1 MRNSKDDV
9 VYLLYLDE
17 SGNER
22 DANDRYFV
30 LAGIALFER
39 QTYYLSEQVE
49 DIQNRYFP
57 NTQPIT
63 FHLTEIRAKKGLWR
77 KTPESVRQAVIEEL
91 INVIV
96 NAPNQGRLLYAA
108 AVEKNAILW
117 SERAV
122 EAATEQICKRFDNFL
137 TRSHREGNTQRGLL
151 VFAEGRFD
159 KRAKVWVHNFR
170 QQGTTWGSINNLADI
185 PYFASMQ
192 ESRLLQLAD
201 LVAHAVWL
209 LYEKRDPQ
217 LIRPLLPHFDPGAEG
232 TLHGLVHIGDSRGN
246 TCDCPAC
253 ASRRTPGSF
262 GNWITDP

>member
-1 MRNSKDDV
+1 M
-9 VYLLYLDE
+9 YLLYLDE
-17 SGNER
+17 SGNEGS
-22 DANDRYFV
+22 ANDKYFV

-39 QTYYLSEQVE
+39 QTYHLSERVE
-49 DIQNRYFP
+49 AIQNKYFP
-57 NTQPIT
+57 DHQPIT
-63 FHLTEIRAKKGLWR
+63 FHLTDIRSGKGFWR
-77 KTPESVRQAVIEEL
+77 KMPEASRQAL
-91 INVIV
+91 IKDLTNAIV
-96 NAPNQGRLLYAA
+96 TAPNQARLLYAA
-108 AVEKNAILW
+108 AVEKNATLW

-122 EAATEQICKRFDNFL
+122 EAATEQVCKRFDTFL
-137 TRSHREGNTQRGLL
+137 TRSYHEEKNRQRGLL

-209 LYEKRDPQ
+209 LYEKRNPE
-217 LIRPLLPHFDPGAEG
+217 LIRPLLSYFDRRGG
-232 TLHGLVHIGDSRGN
+232 TLHGLVHIGASNGN

-253 ASRRTPGSF
+253 ASRHNPGSF
-262 GNWITDP
+262 GKWVG